1 MRLTS
6 THEKILLFLI
16 VLHSFIVGIMLMF
29 FADWAVRFAGWSS
42 GANPI
47 FFIWQAGAFH
57 FVLAAGYV
65 AEYRRSGTV
74 DLLLIAKTTAFVFL
88 VGGSLLVD
96 TPWSVWFSGFAD
108 GAMALTAFLVH
119 RAVKKDLSGNSHSG

>member
-1 MRLTS
+1 MVVTRQM
-6 THEKILLFLI
+6 EKILIGLI

-29 FADWAVRFAGWSS
+29 FSEWALSFAGWSG
-42 GANPI
+42 GADPI

-65 AEYRRSGTV
+65 AEYRRSQSIQ
-74 DLLLIAKTTAFVFL
+74 LLLIAKTTAFVFL

-119 RAVKKDLSGNSHSG
+119 RAVNKR

>member
-1 MRLTS
+1 MRLTV

-29 FADWAVRFAGWSS
+29 FAEWAVVFAGWS
-42 GANPI
+42 GADPV

-65 AEYRRSGTV
+65 AEYRRSQSIE
-74 DLLLIAKTTAFVFL
+74 LLLIAKTTAFVFL

-96 TPWSVWFSGFAD
+96 TPWSVWFSGVAD

-119 RAVKKDLSGNSHSG
+119 RAVTKA